1 LIYLGGGLKRGEEE
15 KELGQLIPDK
25 LYYKIGEV
33 SKITGVKSHVLRYW
47 ESEFREIKPYK
58 SRSLQRLYRKRDIEL
73 VLRIKKLLYEDLFTI
88 PGAKRKIKDSRDK
101 AKQME
106 IQFDKKTHKRIFMEI
121 KRELKEITQSLK

>member
-1 LIYLGGGLKRGEEE
+1 MGEEE
-15 KELGQLIPDK
+15 KRLDQSIPDK

-33 SKITGVKSHVLRYW
+33 SKITGVKPHVLRYW
-47 ESEFREIKPYK
+47 ESEFREIKPHK
-58 SRSLQRLYRKRDIEL
+58 SRSLQRLYRKRDVEL

-88 PGAKRKIKDSRDK
+88 PGAKRKIKNPPDK

-106 IQFDKKTHKRIFMEI
+106 LHFDKKTYKRIFVEI

>member
-106 IQFDKKTHKRIFMEI
+106 IQFDKKAHKRIFMEI

>member
-1 LIYLGGGLKRGEEE
+1 MRRGEEQE
-15 KELGQLIPDK
+15 GLRQPIPDK

-33 SKITGVKSHVLRYW
+33 SKITGVKPHVLRYW

-73 VLRIKKLLYEDLFTI
+73 VLKIKKLLYEDLFTI
-88 PGAKRKIKDSRDK
+88 PGAKRKIKDSPDK

-106 IQFDKKTHKRIFMEI
+106 LQFDKKAYKKIFVEI
-121 KRELKEITQSLK
+121 KRELKEITQSLE